1 MKVVL
6 IAMVCMFSGLLI
18 GCQNSAKVLV
28 ECKVDGEKGFLCEVK
43 HTEGKAK
50 AKACWDAVV
59 TCANATKV
67 TGSGCHEVAPGARAQ
82 HLIPFEEIKNKDKCD
97 KAVSFDV
104 TNVKVTIV
112 K

>member
-6 IAMVCMFSGLLI
+6 IAMACIISGLLT

-28 ECKVDGEKGFLCEVK
+28 ECKVDEGKGFLCEVK

-59 TCANATKV
+59 TCANAIKV
-67 TGSGCHEVAPGARAQ
+67 TGSGCHEVAPGAKAQ
-82 HLIPFEEIKNKDKCD
+82 HLIPFEEIKNKDECD
-97 KAVSFDV
+97 KAVAFDV
-104 TNVKVTIV
+104 TNVKVTIL